1 MGQHH
6 QLLYGGGAD
15 LIETPQAGE
24 RHGVLVQADHHRSTG
39 LDSGFQSQA
48 AEEISARVVL
58 VLVDDEDVDPDVDL
72 CKDGVLE
79 VPLQGLHHDYDS
91 VTKCVADECMWG
103 HIYIG
108 PQLVDKAAA
117 LYRVVRGR
125 YDDLLLYFFRRHIW
139 FVGLHDLLI
148 EFHEKLQTHTFVR
161 QPIRWGGVGWSC

>member
-48 AEEISARVVL
+48 AEEVSAQVVL
-58 VLVDDEDVDPDVDL
+58 VLVVDDEDVDPDVDL

-103 HIYIG
+103 NIYIG

-117 LYRVVRGR
+117 LLLQVV
-125 YDDLLLYFFRRHIW
+125 
-139 FVGLHDLLI
+139 
-148 EFHEKLQTHTFVR
+148 
-161 QPIRWGGVGWSC
+161 